1 MSKFLLWSAL
11 IISGLLA
18 LSPLVFAANDLQIG
32 YGTGG
37 GSAVL
42 PMLAVE
48 EKMGEKVGSRPEYIN
63 FLSSADGLNALNVG
77 KIDVGVSFG
86 TCAPL
91 TFITQGAD
99 FVIIGG
105 NLSGGHPIISKPETA
120 GEYTS
125 IEGFRNKTVGSPRLY
140 TADVVWRGAL
150 HKAGLDVTKDL
161 TLIEFRRPLD
171 VFEAIKSGKIDV
183 GIGASNLTANARKA
197 GLAIPLFTN
206 DLFPHHPCCRIVTT
220 KQVIKEK
227 RPELV
232 RYLKSLLLAEKK
244 FRDDPEAAVRSSMK
258 QMNLSED
265 IARETAL
272 EPHQEFSIDPNT
284 QGVLSM
290 WDYMKACDYLEPGA
304 SNLDPRDYIDT
315 SLYRQALTE
324 LKTEYPS
331 PFWEE
336 LEARF
341 SELNG

>member
-1 MSKFLLWSAL
+1 MSKLWSVL
-11 IISGLLA
+11 IIPALLA
-18 LSPLVFAANDLQIG
+18 VSPPLFAAEDLHIG
-32 YGTGG
+32 YGLGG
-37 GSAVL
+37 GSAVM
-42 PMLAVE
+42 PMLALE
-48 EKMGEKVGSRPEYIN
+48 EKLGEKVGSHPKYTS
-63 FLSSADGLNALNVG
+63 FLSSADGLNALNAG

-99 FVIIGG
+99 FVIIAG
-105 NLSGGHPIISKPETA
+105 NLSGGHPIISKPEKA

-140 TADVVWRGAL
+140 TSDVVWRGAL
-150 HKAGLDVTKDL
+150 HKAGLDVNKDL
-161 TLIEFRRPLD
+161 DLIEFRRPLD
-171 VFEAIKSGKIDV
+171 VLEAVNSGKIDV

-197 GLAIPLFTN
+197 GLAIPMFSN

-220 KQVIKEK
+220 RKVLKEK

-232 RYLKSLLLAEKK
+232 RYIKSLLLAEQK
-244 FRDDPEAAVRSSMK
+244 FNEDPEAAVRSNIK
-258 QMNLSED
+258 QMDLSED
-265 IARETAL
+265 IARELAL

-284 QGVLSM
+284 RGVLAM

-304 SNLDPRDYIDT
+304 SNLNPRDFIDT

-324 LKTEYPS
+324 LKAEQPS
-331 PFWEE
+331 PLWEE

-341 SELNG
+341 KEWNE